1 MKKTLPWLAL
11 SLGIIVSTFI
21 WDFISFPYDH
31 TNTISGQYSANKINP
46 LNDTIRGLSFISIP
60 ILFYLLTFIKFEN
73 INIRLELLGNIHLK
87 ENNRII
93 NYLSL
98 IFIIFSIIEFLS
110 LDYKNFLGS
119 LDVHHEGTSLT
130 AQLNFFDKKKFW
142 TGTFFDYGFLGNNLG
157 IFFKFIFGEYS
168 IGIHRFSKAFLILLN
183 KLLLILICREISLN
197 TSLDK
202 NKNLFFLIFTIATLS
217 LANFYDGITPFPYRV
232 FIFLIF
238 TILIFNIFS
247 STKANVLVS
256 LIAGSFSLL
265 SMLFYWDI
273 CTYIYAILLLTIIY
287 LFLF

>member
-110 LDYKNFLGS
+110 LVYK
-119 LDVHHEGTSLT
+119 H
-130 AQLNFFDKKKFW
+130 
-142 TGTFFDYGFLGNNLG
+142 
-157 IFFKFIFGEYS
+157 
-168 IGIHRFSKAFLILLN
+168 LL
-183 KLLLILICREISLN
+183 
-197 TSLDK
+197 
-202 NKNLFFLIFTIATLS
+202 
-217 LANFYDGITPFPYRV
+217 V
-232 FIFLIF
+232 
-238 TILIFNIFS
+238 
-247 STKANVLVS
+247 
-256 LIAGSFSLL
+256 
-265 SMLFYWDI
+265 
-273 CTYIYAILLLTIIY
+273 
-287 LFLF
+287 